1 MEKKKCPF
9 CKGGFLERKT
19 IPEKYEYKGHEIEFA
34 QPGEYC
40 DLCGEAVLSGNDLKI
55 NRKLLHDWQTKADG
69 FLPSDEVRRIRKKL
83 GLTQHQAAEVFGG
96 GPNAFSR
103 YERGESLQLKSTDN
117 LLRLLDKYPHL
128 LDEISREEAA

>member
-1 MEKKKCPF
+1 MEKKKCSF
-9 CKGGFLERKT
+9 CENGYLERKVLEET
-19 IPEKYEYKGHEIEFA
+19 YEYKGHKITLN

-40 DLCGEAVLSGNDLKI
+40 NSCEEAIFSGNDLKI
-55 NRKLLHDWQTKADG
+55 NKKTLHDWQTVADG

-83 GLTQHQAAEVFGG
+83 GLTQRQAAEIFGG

-103 YERGESLQLKSTDN
+103 YECGDFVQMKSTDN

-128 LDEISREEAA
+128 LEEILHDEAA

>member
-9 CKGGFLERKT
+9 CENGYLERKT
-19 IPEKYEYKGHEIEFA
+19 IKETYEYKGHKIEFD

-40 DLCGEAVLSGNDLKI
+40 NSCEEGILNGNDLKI
-55 NRKLLHDWQTKADG
+55 NKKILHDWQTLADG

-103 YERGESLQLKSTDN
+103 YECGESLQLKSTDN
-117 LLRLLDKYPHL
+117 LLRLLDKHPHL
-128 LDEISREEAA
+128 LDEVLRDEAA